1 MFSGPTNFVQ
11 AYAYHMQYS
20 AKDDMHPKDGSWDLN
35 KSALN
40 WYLK

>member
-1 MFSGPTNFVQ
+1 MGLPILYKAMLTICNTL
-11 AYAYHMQYS
+11 